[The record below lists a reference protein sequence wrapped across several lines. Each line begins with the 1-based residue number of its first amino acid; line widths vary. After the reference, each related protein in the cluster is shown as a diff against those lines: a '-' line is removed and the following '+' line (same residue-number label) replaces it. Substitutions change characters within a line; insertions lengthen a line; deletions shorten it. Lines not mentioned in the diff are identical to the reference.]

1 VEARHVEG
9 LLETQRRLV
18 LTADAERR
26 RIEREL
32 HEGVQQQLAALAVEL
47 QLASA
52 ALEAEP
58 GTAKVALDGIARDLQ
73 HALDETARLALRI
86 YPPLLEAGG
95 LAAALRAAAVAAGVH
110 ASVEVASRAD
120 YPPEIARTV
129 YWCWLWALDRADTD
143 ARPAIS
149 TRDEG
154 QALAFELEVGADAV
168 EPELECLRDR
178 VEALGGTLTIRLE
191 AGRARVSGSLPLA

>member
-9 LLETQRRLV
+9 LRAARRRLV
-18 LTADAERR
+18 LAADADRR
-26 RIEREL
+26 RIERDL
-32 HEGVQQQLAALAVEL
+32 HDGVQQRLAALAVEL

-52 ALEAEP
+52 AVEAGPEK
-58 GTAKVALDGIARDLQ
+58 AKSALAGIARDLQ

-95 LAAALRAAAVAAGVH
+95 LAAALRAAAVAAGVR

-120 YPPEIARTV
+120 YPPELARTV

-149 TRDEG
+149 TWDEQ
-154 QALAFELEVGADAV
+154 QALAFELDVRDDTAQPDLV
-168 EPELECLRDR
+168 ELRDR
-178 VEALGGTLTIRLE
+178 VEALGGTLTIRSE
-191 AGRARVSGSLPLA
+191 AGLARVSGSLPLP